1 MSKNATLP
9 HFRPSNARKV
19 QRFIGFACSP
29 ELDFSSS
36 LMKKCNPSILEAS
49 RPWHRRL
56 PKTVLGR
63 AQETPQK
70 AVIDQLFASGRPRR
84 APSEFIFGPEG
95 AQEALEADPGM
106 PCAATWRARA
116 VPIASEA
123 PPRPQRGNFGHHF
136 GYFWGSKSNFF
147 KGCLSYRRV
156 TVRGSTLRR
165 HRARSA
171 RQGQKLP
178 KPVARGMP
186 KTRER
191 R

>member
-1 MSKNATLP
+1 MQP
-9 HFRPSNARKV
+9 
-19 QRFIGFACSP
+19 FIGFACSQ

-36 LMKKCNPSILEAS
+36 LMKKCNPSTLEAS

-56 PKTVLGR
+56 PKTFLGR
-63 AQETPQK
+63 AQGTPQK

-95 AQEALEADPGM
+95 AQEGLKAIPAMTG
-106 PCAATWRARA
+106 AATWRARA

-136 GYFWGSKSNFF
+136 GCFWGSTSNFF
-147 KGCLSYRRV
+147 KGCLSDRRV
-156 TVRGSTLRR
+156 TVRGSTVRR

-178 KPVARGMP
+178 KPVARGTP
-186 KTRER
+186 KTRGR

>member
-1 MSKNATLP
+1 MQHFHTWGRAPLAPEASKNAPGGL
-9 HFRPSNARKV
+9 
-19 QRFIGFACSP
+19 
-29 ELDFSSS
+29 
-36 LMKKCNPSILEAS
+36 
-49 RPWHRRL
+49 
-56 PKTVLGR
+56 LGR

-95 AQEALEADPGM
+95 AQEGLKGDPAMTG
-106 PCAATWRARA
+106 AATWRARA

-123 PPRPQRGNFGHHF
+123 PPRPQRGNFGPHF
-136 GYFWGSKSNFF
+136 GCFWGSKSNFF

-156 TVRGSTLRR
+156 TVRGSTVRR

-178 KPVARGMP
+178 KPVARGMS
-186 KTRER
+186 KTRGR